1 MIRKD
6 RNLIIRFAILV
17 IVASSASTAV
27 AIDHQSGTEPY
38 QAIRA
43 EPIPIE
49 EASKTVLGQ
58 PYSFPAGTPLIQT
71 FKITIEPGMKTGP
84 HKHAIPLLAYVIS
97 GTLGVDYGSRGKRS
111 FSAGEAYV
119 EAIDWCHVGSAV
131 CDKEVQIIGIYL
143 GEQNPNEIKPKSCP
157 ALD

>member
-58 PYSFPAGTPLIQT
+58 PYSFPAG
-71 FKITIEPGMKTGP
+71 
-84 HKHAIPLLAYVIS
+84 
-97 GTLGVDYGSRGKRS
+97 
-111 FSAGEAYV
+111 
-119 EAIDWCHVGSAV
+119 
-131 CDKEVQIIGIYL
+131 
-143 GEQNPNEIKPKSCP
+143 
-157 ALD
+157 LDGY